1 MIELIFYVAFLTI
14 LVAIIIFLIR
24 QKGSYFRSIQ
34 ILFIMA
40 IFAFST
46 IALSNLI
53 KNYLINAEWVVLFV
67 TIAGISGVV
76 ATAIAVE
83 HAALTLY
90 KKEYEKVPLKET
102 AFKRLNL
109 ISIAYKGYAISVLVI
124 TWVFAPWQT
133 RSVTNVFW
141 GHPTYIPVY
150 EWWYLALLGGVL
162 ITFIAYPCRLFLVL
176 GRRHKE
182 KLVADALTWL
192 GASWISIGFS
202 LIIFHALLRSLGFET
217 VEIGFSLDILYF
229 GIIAYFFQK
238 TTILESFFEKPYP
251 RIQVRRG
258 ESVFLTYT
266 SKVDKMKV
274 FSTYILDGLLGGERV
289 IYKYPDDEGEVV
301 REKLRE
307 HGIDVE
313 RYERDGSLILTTLSQ
328 FYISEGLLDEEKGI
342 NFLNELK
349 VDSIKKGYT
358 QLRDFVDLGDLS
370 FLGENVDGY
379 IKYLN
384 DERWK
389 DYLDEY
395 LTELFAVNTENISD
409 KHLHE
414 LTNVYA
420 ATRTTSSIDLIEH
433 TSTFS
438 QSLGLTHQEIIG
450 RNVLLE
456 IDPASNYEKVIQD
469 FMTEASANIES
480 VIIFSSKGSAIHS
493 ALSGQK
499 NVRFLLLTQRISIPE
514 VNSSTNDV
522 LLPANNTSLLLDAL
536 DKALETQP
544 QGNLNV
550 VFDSLSSLILLV
562 GFDKTYSFTRYA
574 VEMLVS
580 RNATTL
586 FLFNPSAHDP
596 KVASSLRNLFDTQ
609 VLYGKGGLQ
618 IVKAPKPMLEVQIR

>member
-1 MIELIFYVAFLTI
+1 MIDLVFYIAILTI
-14 LVAIIIFLIR
+14 LTALIIFFMR

-34 ILFIMA
+34 ILFVMA
-40 IFAFST
+40 ILSFSA
-46 IALSNLI
+46 IVFCDLI
-53 KNYLINAEWVVLFV
+53 KNHLTNAEWAVVFT
-67 TIAGISGVV
+67 TIGGMSG
-76 ATAIAVE
+76 AITTAIMVE

-90 KKEYEKVPLKET
+90 KKESEKIPLKD
-102 AFKRLNL
+102 ALFKRLNL
-109 ISIAYKGYAISVLVI
+109 TSIAFKGYAVSVLLI
-124 TWVFAPWQT
+124 TWVFAPWQS
-133 RSVTNVFW
+133 RLITNIW
-141 GHPTYIPVY
+141 GEHVYIPVY
-150 EWWYLALLGGVL
+150 EWWYLALLSGVL
-162 ITFIAYPCRLFLVL
+162 IAFIAYPCTLFLLL
-176 GRRHKE
+176 GRKYKE
-182 KLVADALTWL
+182 KPVADALTWL
-192 GASWISIGFS
+192 GACWISIGFI
-202 LIIFHALLRSLGFET
+202 LIIFHGLLRSLGFET
-217 VEIGFSLDILYF
+217 IEVGFSLDVLYF

-238 TTILESFFEKPYP
+238 TTILESFFEKPYLP
-251 RIQVRRG
+251 IQVGKG
-258 ESVFLTYT
+258 ESIFLTYT
-266 SKVDKMKV
+266 SKADKMKI

-289 IYKYPDDEGEVV
+289 IYKYPDDEDETV

-328 FYISEGLLDEEKGI
+328 FYLSKGSLDEEKAI
-342 NFLNELK
+342 NFLSELK
-349 VDSIKKGYT
+349 VDSHKKGYK

-370 FLGENVDGY
+370 FFRENVDRY

-395 LTELFAVNTENISD
+395 LIELFAVNTEKLSD
-409 KHLHE
+409 KHFRE

-438 QSLGLTHQEIIG
+438 QLFGLTHKEIIG

-469 FMTEASANIES
+469 FTTEASANIES
-480 VIIFSSKGSAIHS
+480 VVVFSSKGSAIHS
-493 ALSGQK
+493 ALSGEK

-514 VNSSTNDV
+514 QNASTNDV

-544 QGNLNV
+544 YGNLNV

-574 VEMLVS
+574 LEMLAS

-586 FLFNPSAHDP
+586 FLFNPSAHDQ
-596 KVASSLRNLFDTQ
+596 KVASSLRNLFDIQ

-618 IVKAPKPMLEVQIR
+618 IVKAPKPMLRA